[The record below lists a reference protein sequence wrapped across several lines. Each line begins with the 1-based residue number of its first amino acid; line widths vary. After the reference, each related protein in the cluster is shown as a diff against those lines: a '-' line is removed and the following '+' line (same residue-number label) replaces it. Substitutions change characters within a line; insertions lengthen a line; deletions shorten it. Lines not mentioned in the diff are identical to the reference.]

1 MVDYEEQA
9 KRLLQDRDA
18 VKSGVG
24 SKSKEEK
31 DGIAALAA
39 RLPNL
44 EGQAAI
50 NAAVEE
56 EAANIVSGQPL
67 LLTPCCIQR
76 HSSHCLL
83 TPCCIQRH
91 SPDAVPYAALPQP
104 ALTTQ
109 TLCEHPQKAAQA
121 ARAAKSGMSS
131 RRASSTGQVRHSLLP
146 P

>member
-76 HSSHCLL
+76 HS
-83 TPCCIQRH
+83 
-91 SPDAVPYAALPQP
+91 PDAVPYAALPQP